1 MVKARGKAQKTKLV
15 EETLASILA
24 ELHPMTVRQA
34 FYQLVSRQVVENTR
48 SQYEAVSTALV
59 KMRKGRVIPWEW
71 VEDRTRRPRRVSMWG
86 SMDEFARTVVRAYRK
101 NVWQSQPRLVEVWLE
116 KDALSGIF
124 QEELEPYGVTL
135 NVGRG
140 YDGWSSIHE
149 AALRYKQWG
158 NAVVVL
164 YFGDHDP
171 SGDDM
176 ERSLRDRLAYFK
188 TSPEMR
194 RVAILPEDIEE
205 YNLPPNFTKATDTR
219 RNGFVAKYG
228 DQAVELD
235 ALPVDV
241 LRERIVES
249 VEAVM
254 DMDALAAVQEHDD
267 ETREAIRKAMESL
280 RAE

>member
-1 MVKARGKAQKTKLV
+1 MARGKSEKTKLV

-24 ELHPMTVRQA
+24 GLHPQTVRQA
-34 FYQLVSRQVVENTR
+34 FYQLVSRQVVENTKSR
-48 SQYEAVSTALV
+48 YNAVSNILV
-59 KMRKGRVIPWEW
+59 AARQSGAIPWEW

-124 QEELEPYGVTL
+124 EDELAPYGVTL

-149 AALRYKQWG
+149 AALRYQRWG

-171 SGDDM
+171 SGEDM

-188 TSPEMR
+188 ASPEMR
-194 RVAILPEDIEE
+194 RVAILPEDIRE
-205 YNLPPNFTKATDTR
+205 YNLPPDFAKATDTR
-219 RNGFVAKYG
+219 RKGFVAKYG

-249 VEAVM
+249 VVAVM
-254 DMDALAAVQEHDD
+254 DLDALEAVQEQDNQ
-267 ETREAIRKAMESL
+267 TRIAIRKAMDSL
-280 RAE
+280 R